1 MKCLIAYHSVTN
13 STFSVAKNIAEGLK
27 ESGIDTTLHNLNDD
41 IFPDLEGFD
50 IFGIGTPVYYF
61 QIPINVIEFI
71 EKLPDLSKIR
81 TFAFLLNGSY
91 AWNAGDMLKQNLV
104 ARGSKIEGW
113 FYSLGADYYLGYNRL
128 GCFPSYS
135 HPTMDD
141 LNRAKQFGMD
151 MGKDSSDT
159 KWPEI
164 SKKPPL
170 MYKFEQ
176 IVLSPTMIKNYYQ
189 NSFKLN
195 KQKCIKC
202 NTCVKGCP
210 VNNISSDD
218 EGFPKWNKKCIFCL
232 NCEATCPKGA
242 ISSASSSMLSAPVIK
257 SNVKHILKD
266 PSLEKVKVR
275 MVNGKLEICENINQ
289 KETNN

>member
-13 STFSVAKNIAEGLK
+13 STFSVAENIAEGLK

-41 IFPDLEGFD
+41 TFPDLDEFD

-61 QIPINVIEFI
+61 QIPVNVREFI
-71 EKLPDLSKIR
+71 ERLPDLSKIK

-104 ARGSKIEGW
+104 ARGAKIEGW

-151 MGKDSSDT
+151 MGKDTSYT
-159 KWPEI
+159 KWSEV
-164 SKKPPL
+164 SRNPPFI
-170 MYKFEQ
+170 YKFEQ
-176 IVLSPTMIKNYYQ
+176 IILSPPMIKNYYQ
-189 NSFKLN
+189 KTFKLN

-202 NTCVKGCP
+202 NICIRSCP
-210 VNNISSDD
+210 VKNIISDN
-218 EGFPKWNKKCIFCL
+218 EGFPKWNEKCIFCL
-232 NCEATCPKGA
+232 NCEAACPKEA
-242 ISSASSSMLSAPVIK
+242 ISSASSSMLSAPLLK
-257 SNVKHILKD
+257 LNVKHIIKD
-266 PSLEKVKVR
+266 PSLEKVKVK
-275 MVNGKLEICENINQ
+275 VSKGKMEMCENMNE
-289 KETNN
+289 KETDN